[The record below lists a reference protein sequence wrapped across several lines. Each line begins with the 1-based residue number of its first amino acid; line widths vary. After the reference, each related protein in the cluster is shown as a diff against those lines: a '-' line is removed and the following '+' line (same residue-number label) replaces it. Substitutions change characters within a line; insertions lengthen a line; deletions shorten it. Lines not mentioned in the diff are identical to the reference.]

1 MWERLKSEH
10 EHLSATP
17 YGGIYVEINGVLG
30 PKLHAIVGGKYAAD
44 FDGHDVIEK
53 ANLMRRKLEI
63 DRKL

>member
-1 MWERLKSEH
+1 
-10 EHLSATP
+10 
-17 YGGIYVEINGVLG
+17 LG
-30 PKLHAIVGGKYAAD
+30 PKLHAIVGGEYAAD